1 MQTGVFLEFPA
12 LDDVTDQQAFQQGFK
27 VAEEAER
34 LGVESVWL
42 AEYHFIPFSVL
53 SSPVTVATAIASRTD
68 RIRIGLGVLLLPLGN
83 PIRIAEEIATL
94 DHICQGRLDFGI
106 GRGTFP
112 EHHDAFLSP
121 YPESRGRFEE
131 YLEIILK
138 AWTTEQFSFEGEHYQ
153 CHDLV
158 VRPKPYQKPYPP
170 IRIGITSAETFPI
183 IGRMGYPVFVN
194 PSRVFALSDLA
205 EHVNAYQSAWKEA
218 GHPGKGNV
226 GIRLPVYLAE
236 TDAQAYEEPKE
247 STLTSMQGI
256 GQRVAASATRVGT
269 TGNWQAESD
278 HILGMTYDDWLR
290 DKVVFGTPESVLD
303 RLLELQEQLQ
313 LSHIVFEHNLGR
325 RIPFELQMKS
335 LRLLMDRVVPHLP

>member
-1 MQTGVFLEFPA
+1 MKTGLFLEFPA
-12 LDDVTDQQAFQQGFK
+12 LDDVTDQQAFQDGFRI
-27 VAEEAER
+27 AQEAESM
-34 LGVESVWL
+34 GVESVWL

-53 SSPVTVATAIASRTD
+53 SAPVMVATAIASRTKS
-68 RIRIGLGVLLLPLGN
+68 IRIGLGVLLLPLGN

-94 DHICQGRLDFGI
+94 DHISQGRLDLGI

-138 AWTTEQFSFEGEHYQ
+138 AWSTEQFSFEGEHYK
-153 CHDLV
+153 CYDLA
-158 VRPKPYQKPYPP
+158 VRPKPYQQPHPP
-170 IRIGITSAETFPI
+170 IRVGITSAETFPI

-205 EHVNAYQSAWKEA
+205 EHVAAYQRAWKDA

-236 TDAQAYEEPKE
+236 TEEQAYEEPKE
-247 STLTSMQGI
+247 SVQTSMQGI
-256 GQRVAASATRVGT
+256 GQRVAASADRAGT
-269 TGNWQAESD
+269 TGNWRAESD
-278 HILGMTYDDWLR
+278 HIKGMTYDDWLR
-290 DKVVFGTPESVLD
+290 DKVLFGTPESVLD
-303 RLLELQEQLQ
+303 RLLKLTEDLQ
-313 LSHIVFEHNLGR
+313 LSHIVFENNLGR
-325 RIPFELQMKS
+325 RIPYELQMKS
-335 LRLLMDRVVPHLP
+335 LGLLMDRVVPHLP